1 VLAGH
6 DLRVTRAG
14 YQPGAGL
21 VIDLEIG
28 DFAAL
33 DALMAALAAAGT
45 EAHVTQSVAR
55 EGAGVEAVLALAATV
70 PGAGP

>member
-1 VLAGH
+1 
-6 DLRVTRAG
+6 
-14 YQPGAGL
+14 
-21 VIDLEIG
+21 
-28 DFAAL
+28 
-33 DALMAALAAAGT
+33 MAALAAAGT